1 MSKEK
6 NLNTHGRQ
14 TGKVYC
20 IVKDRKKVTV
30 EELRKLTDVNYN
42 SIRSSLIRLTSLGLI
57 ERVDRGT
64 YKIKEEKAK

>member
-1 MSKEK
+1 MNKEK
-6 NLNTHGRQ
+6 NVNTHGRQ

-20 IVKDRKKVTV
+20 IVTERKKVTI

-42 SIRSSLIRLTSLGLI
+42 SIRSSLIRLISLGLI

-64 YKIKEEKAK
+64 YKLKDEKAK